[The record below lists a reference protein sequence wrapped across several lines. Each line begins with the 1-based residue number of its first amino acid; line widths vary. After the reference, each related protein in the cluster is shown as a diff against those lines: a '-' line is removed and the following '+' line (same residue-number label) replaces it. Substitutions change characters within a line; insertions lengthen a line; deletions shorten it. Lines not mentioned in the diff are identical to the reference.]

1 MKLHASLLAAACA
14 LALAACGS
22 ESSQTQD
29 NAATPPPA
37 PVTATDDD
45 AKVDSA
51 SVPEAPWGQVP
62 ADASGA
68 DAGDPGES
76 AGNGA
81 ATPGAETTPAPTGT
95 TASGEPASDAGAG
108 AGAGGCAVDIEGNDM
123 MQFNVS
129 SISVPSSCSEFTIN
143 LAHVGRLPEAAMGH
157 NVVVT
162 AASDM
167 AAVAADG
174 ISAGASGGYLKSGD
188 SRIIAATDM
197 IGGGE
202 STSVTFDV
210 GKIKTGGPWQFFC
223 SFPGHAALMKGTIS
237 VN

>member
-14 LALAACGS
+14 LALSACGS
-22 ESSQTQD
+22 ESTQTQD
-29 NAATPPPA
+29 TSATTPPA
-37 PVTATDDD
+37 TTTAADED

-62 ADASGA
+62 ADGSVAN
-68 DAGDPGES
+68 AGDPGES

-81 ATPGAETTPAPTGT
+81 STPGAETTPAATGT
-95 TASGEPASDAGAG
+95 TADGQAATDAA
-108 AGAGGCAVDIEGNDM
+108 AGGCAVDIEGNDM

-129 SISVPSSCSEFTIN
+129 SISVPSSCAEFTIN
-143 LAHVGRLPEAAMGH
+143 LTHTGRLPEAAMGH

-162 AASDM
+162 ASSDM
-167 AAVAADG
+167 AGVAADG
-174 ISAGASGGYLKSGD
+174 ISAGATGGYLKAGD
-188 SRIIAATDM
+188 SRVIAATEM

-202 STSVTFDV
+202 STSVSFDV
-210 GKIKTGGPWQFFC
+210 AKIKSGGPYQFFC